1 VGIAARRDRTRYM
14 EEHYSHIHPA
24 FLTAVHDIDLV
35 LWLTG
40 SRAVRVRAL
49 QHRRPGERQPDMLVA
64 HLVLASGAL
73 VTINTVYCYPSSGAL
88 VTSDRIEV
96 FGTAGVAVVDLSV
109 PALTTYGTPTR
120 YPDWTIEA
128 PDGTGAFGAEIA
140 HFCECLRA
148 GQRSDIV
155 SIDDAVAG
163 IRIAE
168 AMVRSADANGVDIWL
183 EDEASGTR

>member
-1 VGIAARRDRTRYM
+1 
-14 EEHYSHIHPA
+14 
-24 FLTAVHDIDLV
+24 
-35 LWLTG
+35 
-40 SRAVRVRAL
+40 
-49 QHRRPGERQPDMLVA
+49 MLVA
-64 HLVLASGAL
+64 HVVLASGAL

-96 FGTAGVAVVDLSV
+96 FGTAGVAVVDTSN
-109 PALTTYGTPTR
+109 PALTVYGTPTR

-140 HFCECLRA
+140 HFCACLRA
-148 GQRSDIV
+148 GSPSDIV

-168 AMVRSADANGVDIWL
+168 AMVQSAEADGADMWL
-183 EDEASGTR
+183 RD